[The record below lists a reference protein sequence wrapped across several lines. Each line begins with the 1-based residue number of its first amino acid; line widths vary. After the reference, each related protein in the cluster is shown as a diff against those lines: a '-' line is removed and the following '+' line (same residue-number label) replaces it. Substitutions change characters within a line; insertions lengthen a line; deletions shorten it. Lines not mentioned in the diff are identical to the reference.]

1 MEGIE
6 MCMLFDINPI
16 ESFMCLHFPYPGIYN
31 FTCLLKIDVAIFLFL
46 SGVVIKGYCG
56 GCICR

>member
-1 MEGIE
+1 
-6 MCMLFDINPI
+6 MLFDINPI
-16 ESFMCLHFPYPGIYN
+16 ESFMCLNFPYPGIYN